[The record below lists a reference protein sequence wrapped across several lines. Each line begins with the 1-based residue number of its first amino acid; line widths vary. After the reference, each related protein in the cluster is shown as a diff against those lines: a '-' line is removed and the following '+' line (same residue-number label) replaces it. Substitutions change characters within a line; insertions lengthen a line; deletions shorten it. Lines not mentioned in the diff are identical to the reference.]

1 MATLFEMVEVILEET
16 VEASVAKAMEEGAET
31 EVIQAALA
39 EVINNEN
46 VNVEV
51 ETEVK
56 QKINSLL
63 FVFWKAKFRTKMI
76 RTESFYEDR
85 EFPGKFFRQA
95 LLEVTFIAH
104 TSSLAMMKSVGL
116 CDSFG
121 TQYFIQMRCLLWTAS
136 QWNCSL

>member
-56 QKINSLL
+56 QRINSLL
-63 FVFWKAKFRTKMI
+63 FVF
-76 RTESFYEDR
+76 
-85 EFPGKFFRQA
+85 
-95 LLEVTFIAH
+95 
-104 TSSLAMMKSVGL
+104 
-116 CDSFG
+116 
-121 TQYFIQMRCLLWTAS
+121 
-136 QWNCSL
+136 

>member
-63 FVFWKAKFRTKMI
+63 FVF
-76 RTESFYEDR
+76 
-85 EFPGKFFRQA
+85 
-95 LLEVTFIAH
+95 
-104 TSSLAMMKSVGL
+104 
-116 CDSFG
+116 
-121 TQYFIQMRCLLWTAS
+121 
-136 QWNCSL
+136 

>member
-16 VEASVAKAMEEGAET
+16 VEASVAKAMEEGEET

-63 FVFWKAKFRTKMI
+63 FVF
-76 RTESFYEDR
+76 
-85 EFPGKFFRQA
+85 
-95 LLEVTFIAH
+95 
-104 TSSLAMMKSVGL
+104 
-116 CDSFG
+116 
-121 TQYFIQMRCLLWTAS
+121 
-136 QWNCSL
+136 

>member
-31 EVIQAALA
+31 EVIQATLA

-63 FVFWKAKFRTKMI
+63 FVF
-76 RTESFYEDR
+76 
-85 EFPGKFFRQA
+85 
-95 LLEVTFIAH
+95 
-104 TSSLAMMKSVGL
+104 
-116 CDSFG
+116 
-121 TQYFIQMRCLLWTAS
+121 
-136 QWNCSL
+136 

>member
-56 QKINSLL
+56 QKTNSLL
-63 FVFWKAKFRTKMI
+63 FVF
-76 RTESFYEDR
+76 
-85 EFPGKFFRQA
+85 
-95 LLEVTFIAH
+95 
-104 TSSLAMMKSVGL
+104 
-116 CDSFG
+116 
-121 TQYFIQMRCLLWTAS
+121 
-136 QWNCSL
+136 

>member
-76 RTESFYEDR
+76 RTESFYED
-85 EFPGKFFRQA
+85 K
-95 LLEVTFIAH
+95 
-104 TSSLAMMKSVGL
+104 
-116 CDSFG
+116 
-121 TQYFIQMRCLLWTAS
+121 
-136 QWNCSL
+136 

>member
-56 QKINSLL
+56 QKINSPL
-63 FVFWKAKFRTKMI
+63 FVF
-76 RTESFYEDR
+76 
-85 EFPGKFFRQA
+85 
-95 LLEVTFIAH
+95 
-104 TSSLAMMKSVGL
+104 
-116 CDSFG
+116 
-121 TQYFIQMRCLLWTAS
+121 
-136 QWNCSL
+136 

>member
-63 FVFWKAKFRTKMI
+63 LVF
-76 RTESFYEDR
+76 
-85 EFPGKFFRQA
+85 
-95 LLEVTFIAH
+95 
-104 TSSLAMMKSVGL
+104 
-116 CDSFG
+116 
-121 TQYFIQMRCLLWTAS
+121 
-136 QWNCSL
+136 

>member
-63 FVFWKAKFRTKMI
+63 FVFWKAKFRTRMI
-76 RTESFYEDR
+76 RTESFYED
-85 EFPGKFFRQA
+85 K
-95 LLEVTFIAH
+95 
-104 TSSLAMMKSVGL
+104 
-116 CDSFG
+116 
-121 TQYFIQMRCLLWTAS
+121 
-136 QWNCSL
+136 

>member
-1 MATLFEMVEVILEET
+1 MAALFEMVEVILEET

-63 FVFWKAKFRTKMI
+63 FVF
-76 RTESFYEDR
+76 
-85 EFPGKFFRQA
+85 
-95 LLEVTFIAH
+95 
-104 TSSLAMMKSVGL
+104 
-116 CDSFG
+116 
-121 TQYFIQMRCLLWTAS
+121 
-136 QWNCSL
+136 

>member
-1 MATLFEMVEVILEET
+1 MATLFEKVEVILEET

-56 QKINSLL
+56 QRINSLL
-63 FVFWKAKFRTKMI
+63 FVF
-76 RTESFYEDR
+76 
-85 EFPGKFFRQA
+85 
-95 LLEVTFIAH
+95 
-104 TSSLAMMKSVGL
+104 
-116 CDSFG
+116 
-121 TQYFIQMRCLLWTAS
+121 
-136 QWNCSL
+136 

>member
-63 FVFWKAKFRTKMI
+63 FVFWKAKFWSKMI
-76 RTESFYEDR
+76 RTESFYEDK
-85 EFPGKFFRQA
+85 EFPGKFFR
-95 LLEVTFIAH
+95 
-104 TSSLAMMKSVGL
+104 
-116 CDSFG
+116 
-121 TQYFIQMRCLLWTAS
+121 
-136 QWNCSL
+136 

>member
-63 FVFWKAKFRTKMI
+63 FLFWKAKFRTKMI
-76 RTESFYEDR
+76 RTESFYED
-85 EFPGKFFRQA
+85 K
-95 LLEVTFIAH
+95 
-104 TSSLAMMKSVGL
+104 
-116 CDSFG
+116 
-121 TQYFIQMRCLLWTAS
+121 
-136 QWNCSL
+136 

>member
-31 EVIQAALA
+31 DVIQAALA

-63 FVFWKAKFRTKMI
+63 FDV
-76 RTESFYEDR
+76 
-85 EFPGKFFRQA
+85 
-95 LLEVTFIAH
+95 
-104 TSSLAMMKSVGL
+104 
-116 CDSFG
+116 
-121 TQYFIQMRCLLWTAS
+121 
-136 QWNCSL
+136 

>member
-46 VNVEV
+46 FNVEV

-63 FVFWKAKFRTKMI
+63 FVF
-76 RTESFYEDR
+76 
-85 EFPGKFFRQA
+85 
-95 LLEVTFIAH
+95 
-104 TSSLAMMKSVGL
+104 
-116 CDSFG
+116 
-121 TQYFIQMRCLLWTAS
+121 
-136 QWNCSL
+136 